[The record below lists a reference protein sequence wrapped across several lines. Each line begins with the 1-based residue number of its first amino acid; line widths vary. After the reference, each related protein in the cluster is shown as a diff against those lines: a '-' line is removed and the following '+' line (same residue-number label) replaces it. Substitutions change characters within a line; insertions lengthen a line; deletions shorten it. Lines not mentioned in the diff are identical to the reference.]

1 MKAVCSIFTLVCLPL
16 LGDVIGVEKFDYS
29 DGSIGGLAGGSG
41 WNYDRSTEFD
51 DNGVEPGPDSDASDW
66 DILSG
71 TPTVAGNALVTNS
84 SSAKRE
90 YNGPS
95 SGAVPNSEERDGAF
109 RGTGVIYYRVDLTRS
124 AGSTWCGISG
134 YDFGGERMYFG
145 VTTANA
151 ATGLISIEQ
160 TAIAGT
166 TGSKSLA
173 IGQPYT
179 IVAKIDFDSD
189 LLSMWVDPD
198 FSQPETGNTPDV
210 TRAYTATN
218 WNTAVRLASDGEVVW
233 DNLAVATEWLD
244 LDILDDDMD
253 GMPNGYEVRFG
264 LNPAVN
270 DAALDLDED
279 TLSNFTEFQNGT
291 FPNDKDS
298 DDDFLEDQV
307 ENGGG
312 VWVSAAQT
320 GTDPLNPDSDNDALL
335 DGYEN
340 NSGIY
345 ASATS
350 TGSNPN
356 LADTDE
362 DGALDGTEVLC
373 GSNPVD
379 PFSIPGSGDAD
390 FVGADFIYYLN
401 GPIAGRSGGS
411 GFDYDNDLAGNTFTG
426 HTCIPSGWIGNAL
439 VTGGIL
445 QTNNTNAFRALTGS
459 ALSDGNFSTDEAAS
473 VSQTLYARFEMTR
486 RSGAS
491 WGGLSTY
498 NGTGNEIFFF
508 GISTS
513 SGVPRFAIVDQEV
526 APGTNYVETVPTPV
540 NVDETYTLVAKI
552 EHDPAAQAN
561 GIELSLFINPDLS
574 LGEPTANLVQLLSP
588 VAAINSNTL
597 RFASGEGGNSEWG
610 GLVLGT
616 SWEALSAVADDLD
629 NDEMPDEWERINGLN
644 VGINDAGGNADGDD
658 LSNLEEFTNRTN
670 PQLTDTDGDTLSDSA
685 EVNLHNSN
693 PNVAD
698 SDGDG
703 IRDDEEVLPGVDGFI
718 TNPNLADSDNDGGS
732 DPDEIEN
739 GSDPNDPND
748 LFGGDRLLVGC
759 DDFDS
764 YDGVILNGSGGFGF
778 DFDTSPENNSFVGHT
793 GTPSL
798 WNDEGAS
805 GALVVNG
812 SLVTQNNGASREFN
826 GPLEGAGAGQDERY
840 GAVNQDWF
848 SNAVYIR
855 VKMTRRSGAGVSR
868 FGTDDFGNFRHAFGV
883 FDLGSGPEWGISVDG
898 NTTLSGTVVNDD
910 VPYTLVAK
918 LDYQGDA
925 MTLWVNPD
933 FNDLEGNNT
942 PVQTVTYTNTN
953 WASAVQLGS
962 DGTGQTEWDNL
973 AVARDWSALNKAF
986 NTNPGEGGIMIT
998 DTIWNVAGNQ
1008 VALTWDSIP
1017 GATYRIE
1024 SSVNLKD
1031 WNPEQLGVASGGT
1044 STTRAIT
1051 ILAGPPVKLFYRVV
1065 LETP

>member
-16 LGDVIGVEKFDYS
+16 LGDVIGVEKFDYA
-29 DGSIGGLAGGSG
+29 DGSIGGLTGGSG

-51 DNGVEPGPDSDASDW
+51 NNGVEPGPDGDASNW
-66 DILSG
+66 DILTG
-71 TPTVAGNALVTNS
+71 TPLVSGNRLVTNS

-95 SGAVPNSEERDGAF
+95 SGANPNSEERDGAF

-134 YDFGGERMYFG
+134 YDFGGERVYFG

-151 ATGLISIEQ
+151 GTGLISIEE

-166 TGSKSLA
+166 NGTKTLA
-173 IGQPYT
+173 IGQKYT
-179 IVAKIDFDSD
+179 MVTKIDFDSD
-189 LLSMWVDPD
+189 LLSMWINPD
-198 FSQPETGNTPDV
+198 FSQPEAGNAPDV
-210 TRAYTATN
+210 TRVYTGTN
-218 WNTAVRLASDGEVVW
+218 WNTAVRLASQGEVVW

-244 LDILDDDMD
+244 LDILDDDLD
-253 GMPNGYEVRFG
+253 GMPNGYEIRFG

-298 DDDFLEDQV
+298 DDDLIEDPF

-312 VWVSAAQT
+312 TWVSATQT
-320 GTDPLNPDSDNDALL
+320 GTDPLDPDSDNDALL

-340 NSGIY
+340 NSGTY
-345 ASATS
+345 VSATM

-356 LADTDE
+356 LPDTDN
-362 DGALDGTEVLC
+362 DGAIDGTEVLC

-379 PFSIPGSGDAD
+379 AFSVPDSGDAD
-390 FVGADFIYYLN
+390 FVGADFVYYLN
-401 GPIAGRSGGS
+401 GPIAGKGGGV
-411 GFDYDNDLAGNTFTG
+411 GFDYDNDLAANIFTG
-426 HTCIPSGWIGNAL
+426 HTCIPSSW
-439 VTGGIL
+439 TGSAGVSGGVI
-445 QTNNTNAFRALTGS
+445 QTNNTDAFRALSGS
-459 ALSDGNFSTDEAAS
+459 ALSDGNFSTNEAS
-473 VSQTLYARFEMTR
+473 SQNQVLYAKFEMTR
-486 RSGAS
+486 RSGAD

-498 NGTGNEIFFF
+498 DGTGNELFFF
-508 GISTS
+508 GVNSG
-513 SGVPRFAIVDQEV
+513 SGVLQFAIVDQEL
-526 APGTNYVETVPTPV
+526 APGTNYFETVPTPV

-574 LGEPTANLVQLLSP
+574 LGEPTANLVRLLSP
-588 VAAINSNTL
+588 AATINSNTIRL
-597 RFASGEGGNSEWG
+597 ASGGSGIVEWG

-616 SWEALSAVADDLD
+616 SWDALEVTPQDLD
-629 NDEMPDEWERINGLN
+629 NDNMPDEWERNNGLT
-644 VGINDAGGNADGDD
+644 VGIDDSGANADSDD
-658 LSNLEEFTNRTN
+658 LSNLEEFLNRTN

-685 EVNLHNSN
+685 EVNTHGSN

-703 IRDDEEVLPGVDGFI
+703 IRDDEEVTAGADGFV
-718 TNPNLADSDNDGGS
+718 TNPNLVDTDNDGGS
-732 DPDEIEN
+732 DPEEIEN

-748 LFGGDRLLVGC
+748 LFGGDRLLVAC
-759 DDFDS
+759 DDFSS

-778 DFDTSPENNSFVGHT
+778 DFDTSPENGSFVGHT
-793 GTPSL
+793 GTTSL
-798 WNDEGAS
+798 WNDEGAG
-805 GALVVNG
+805 GAFVQNG
-812 SLVTQNNGASREFN
+812 SLITQNNGASREFN

-840 GAVNQDWF
+840 GAVNEDWF

-855 VKMTRRSGAGVSR
+855 VKMTRRAGAGVSR

-883 FDLGSGPEWGISVDG
+883 FDLGTGPQWGISVDG
-898 NTTLSGTVVNDD
+898 APAGSGVAVTDD
-910 VPYTLVAK
+910 VPYTVVAK
-918 LDYQGDA
+918 LDYRGDR

-933 FNDLEGNNT
+933 LSDLEGNNT

-973 AVARDWSALNKAF
+973 AVVREWSALNKAF
-986 NTNPGEGGIMIT
+986 DTNPGEGGIVIT
-998 DTIWNVAGNQ
+998 DSVWNVAGNQ
-1008 VALTWDSIP
+1008 VTLTWDSIP

-1024 SSVNLKD
+1024 NSLNLAN
-1031 WNPEQLGVASGGT
+1031 WSPEQTGIVSGGP
-1044 STTRAIT
+1044 STTRAVT
-1051 ILAGPPVKLFYRVV
+1051 ILSGPLQKLFYRVV
-1065 LETP
+1065 EE